1 MTDNRLTELCSR
13 KTIKRDKC
21 LRTVI
26 HSVTSTR
33 LLFKHR
39 GCSLQVA
46 REMTSLTTRGFN
58 VLHCLLRAEET
69 RHLSGFFAG
78 VCWIDVPLGFC
89 NQLVCFRSSMSW
101 TSKMCLQSGRFLK
114 YQMRLYAPSRQH
126 QASYAVDTRFNFS
139 VCKVTG
145 AWNRRL
151 TFVNAVIK
159 TRGALRSTLTS
170 LQALQAIL
178 SLSYI
183 SATCSLLL
191 SGYVVSIT
199 DIAVYYLSRPVSWV
213 MDPLKSALSLS

>member
-1 MTDNRLTELCSR
+1 
-13 KTIKRDKC
+13 
-21 LRTVI
+21 
-26 HSVTSTR
+26 
-33 LLFKHR
+33 
-39 GCSLQVA
+39 
-46 REMTSLTTRGFN
+46 
-58 VLHCLLRAEET
+58 
-69 RHLSGFFAG
+69 
-78 VCWIDVPLGFC
+78 
-89 NQLVCFRSSMSW
+89 
-101 TSKMCLQSGRFLK
+101 
-114 YQMRLYAPSRQH
+114 MRLYVPSRQH

-170 LQALQAIL
+170 LQALQAVL

-191 SGYVVSIT
+191 SRYVVSIT

-213 MDPLKSALSLS
+213 MDSLKSALSLSFKPYFLTLFLNAGQVSVLGSRPYVKTLRALNIGNSRAWVNFELVGFEVVLDAVSDRVITEHIVSTI